1 MGAQNGD
8 RPARAGIIDANVLL
22 GSYGHQ
28 LAIGAED
35 HRFFARLPLPQDDD
49 FLAGGGVP
57 QPALA
62 AGVERRNPA
71 AVWAVRQRE
80 GRSFYPEQRQFSAR
94 RRVPEAD
101 GPVVGAGSNLL
112 AVGAVGH
119 RCHRSRVTA
128 ENGPALLGG
137 HVVQVYVVV
146 SKASHRDLPPRRA
159 EHEPINSPAWHGPHV
174 TGLVELAVDVLPL
187 PVAVFLRRR
196 LEGAADGGAVLQ
208 LQGGGRR
215 GDVRSV
221 ALPTFRPLHAHRASS
236 RAMTASW
243 RCFASFSSACS
254 ARQKLHETSTNAVR
268 KIPATPAS
276 DPATSGLRR
285 HQRQPRSQTGTGRA
299 TIGSPPRNRR
309 RSSASAVA
317 DSYRFP
323 GSFCKHFSAI
333 VSTSRGRP
341 GTSRDGGT
349 GSAFLT

>member
-1 MGAQNGD
+1 MFARLAVPKVNGIGARVGRGCKPRSIRAVRQVVNRRFMGAQNGD

-35 HRFFARLPLPQDDD
+35 RRFLARLRLPQDDD

-146 SKASHRDLPPRRA
+146 SKASYRDLPPRRA
-159 EHEPINSPAWHGPHV
+159 EHEPINSPAWHRPHV

-208 LQGGGRR
+208 LQSGGRR

-221 ALPTFRPLHAHRASS
+221 ALPAFGLFLALSLVAGDLSLVTGDVGGLTLFRLFLERV
-236 RAMTASW
+236 
-243 RCFASFSSACS
+243 F
-254 ARQKLHETSTNAVR
+254 
-268 KIPATPAS
+268 
-276 DPATSGLRR
+276 
-285 HQRQPRSQTGTGRA
+285 RSPIA
-299 TIGSPPRNRR
+299 P
-309 RSSASAVA
+309 
-317 DSYRFP
+317 
-323 GSFCKHFSAI
+323 
-333 VSTSRGRP
+333 
-341 GTSRDGGT
+341 
-349 GSAFLT
+349 